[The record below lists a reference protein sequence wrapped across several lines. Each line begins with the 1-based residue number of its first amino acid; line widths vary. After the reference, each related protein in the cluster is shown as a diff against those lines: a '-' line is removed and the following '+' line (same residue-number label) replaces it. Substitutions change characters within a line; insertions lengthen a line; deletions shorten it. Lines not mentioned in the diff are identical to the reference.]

1 MKKFLSN
8 FLLATFPIIILLLGM
23 IQPMRYENA
32 IQKGYQ
38 IDATITEVDSKVRE
52 VEDAGEYT
60 VDYVYVDYEV
70 DGQKYENVKAG
81 KYSESDHVY
90 AGKVIQVVVN
100 PNNPGKVMKEGGV
113 LATIGFV
120 LMLVLYVPVI
130 ISSVKS
136 KRVKKKAAEEK

>member
-136 KRVKKKAAEEK
+136 KKAKKKAAEEK

>member
-136 KRVKKKAAEEK
+136 KRAKKKAAEEK

>member
-8 FLLATFPIIILLLGM
+8 FLFATFPIIILLLGM

-52 VEDAGEYT
+52 VENAGEYT

-136 KRVKKKAAEEK
+136 KRAKKKAAEEK